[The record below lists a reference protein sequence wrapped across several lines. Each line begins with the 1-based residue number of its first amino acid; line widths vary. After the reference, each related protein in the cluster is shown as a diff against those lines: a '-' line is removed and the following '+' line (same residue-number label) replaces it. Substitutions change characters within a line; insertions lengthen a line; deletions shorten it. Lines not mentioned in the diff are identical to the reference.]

1 MIFIQIH
8 TIIKMFLQILIFYIW
23 VIDLD
28 RSNSNQ
34 INNFAWIPLYNV
46 KIHFNSIGTELQKTF
61 SIQIASIQI
70 NHKFSSRSLF
80 IHSLNL
86 ARF

>member
-1 MIFIQIH
+1 
-8 TIIKMFLQILIFYIW
+8 MFLQILIFYIW

-34 INNFAWIPLYNV
+34 INHFAWIPLYNV
-46 KIHFNSIGTELQKTF
+46 KIHFNSIQVDWNRIEKKPF

-70 NHKFSSRSLF
+70 NHKFSSRSLL